1 MRTAIQVLVAAA
13 LLWAA
18 PAASG
23 NGGPVPT
30 AMQGWDGVASGDVR
44 YVAVPAGENTIL
56 QMIKRSTGRVLRW
69 TLVQGSFGIPQV
81 AFDGTTDGLSR
92 DGRTL
97 VLEDV
102 GASST
107 TTFAIVDVWK
117 FRHRRTIKLRGDF
130 SFDAMSPGARMLY
143 LVERLSTQDLLKY
156 RVRSYDLGAERMLP
170 TAVVDKRSQESEM
183 QGMPFSRA
191 TSKEGRWA
199 YTLYAGGPHP
209 FVHALN
215 TSRATAFCID
225 LPHSWTDFDASSMRL
240 RVRSSSRLLIKHR
253 SGGKPLAVLDVAKF
267 RVVSAVGNH

>member
-44 YVAVPAGENTIL
+44 HVAVPGGENTIL
-56 QMIKRSTGRVLRW
+56 QMIKRSTRRVLRW

-130 SFDAMSPGARMLY
+130 SFDA
-143 LVERLSTQDLLKY
+143 
-156 RVRSYDLGAERMLP
+156 
-170 TAVVDKRSQESEM
+170 
-183 QGMPFSRA
+183 
-191 TSKEGRWA
+191 
-199 YTLYAGGPHP
+199 
-209 FVHALN
+209 
-215 TSRATAFCID
+215 I
-225 LPHSWTDFDASSMRL
+225 
-240 RVRSSSRLLIKHR
+240 
-253 SGGKPLAVLDVAKF
+253 
-267 RVVSAVGNH
+267 